1 MATSLTASLAEVLAY
16 GGRNANPISLGII
29 KETIYQDT
37 FLWSSLFPTK
47 GIDGII
53 NSYRRES
60 TRPKVKTHNVGGTI
74 CESYATFHPVNDQI
88 GRAIVQI
95 PVDLKVLTSNNQ
107 TDFWGDQFLAASYEF
122 SDYMQ
127 NNIINGTGDTDGEV
141 IGLKKL
147 VTGFGAGQKFV
158 PSASTTGA
166 AVQLLDLDRLA
177 SLVRYPRKFF
187 LTHPNIAIDIKALG
201 MAQGGNSWKDIMV
214 KYAAPGTEGYVTFDE
229 RPVQAYNGIPIF
241 ESEWLGTETTYG
253 GSAKY
258 RILCGSFAP
267 GKGLEFI
274 YPNSFGGRP
283 ASLGFQIDPRHTK
296 ENHDEDFIRA
306 RWSFG
311 ISCYSTRSLAQ
322 AVNYKFTNA

>member
-1 MATSLTASLAEVLAY
+1 MGSMTATLAEVLAY
-16 GGRNANPISLGII
+16 GGRNANPISLDII
-29 KETIYQDT
+29 RETIYQDT

-47 GIDGII
+47 GVNGII

-60 TRPKVKTHNVGGTI
+60 TRPLVKTHNVGGTI
-74 CESYATFHPVNDQI
+74 CESYATFQPVSDQL

-95 PVDLKVLTSNNQ
+95 PVDLKVLTSNTQ

-127 NNIINGTGDTDGEV
+127 NNIINGTGATDGEV
-141 IGLKKL
+141 VGLKKL
-147 VTGFGAGQKFV
+147 VTDFGNRQKFV
-158 PSASTTGA
+158 PSTSTGGAS
-166 AVQLLDLDRLA
+166 VQLLDLDRLA
-177 SLVRYPRKFF
+177 ALVRYPNKFF

-201 MAQGGNSWKDIMV
+201 MTHGGNSWRD
-214 KYAAPGTEGYVTFDE
+214 YAVRYAIPDTNGYVTFDN

-253 GSAKY
+253 GPGKY

-267 GKGLEFI
+267 GKGLEFF
-274 YPNSFGGRP
+274 YPQSFGGRP
-283 ASLGFQIDPRHTK
+283 ATMGFQIEPRHSK
-296 ENHDEDFIRA
+296 EEYDEDFIRA

-311 ISCYSTRSLAQ
+311 ISCYSSRSLAQ